1 MATNTERTLAMA
13 ITSVDT
19 TGKAKPIMAYV
30 NNVTENEVEFG
41 DDKYHTKLSVGTD
54 YIGVTVTKLYK
65 YPINEGNEDLT
76 AKGAKD
82 ACDKVVAKLQELIAN
97 HTWTEVLDILVAK
110 VAQ

>member
-1 MATNTERTLAMA
+1 MATNTERTLVMG

-65 YPINEGNEDLT
+65 YPINEGNEDLV

-82 ACDKVVAKLQELIAN
+82 VCDKVVAKLQELIAN
-97 HTWTEVLDILVAK
+97 HTWTEVLDILAAK
-110 VAQ
+110 VA